1 MSDPFMPIDLKQ
13 INTGQVGA
21 NTRRANNS
29 SEVNVSQNESRSAN
43 NAAQPD
49 SVELSSKSQ
58 LINSLLSDLSTKP
71 EVNKSKVEQL
81 RNSIASGEYS
91 VSADKIASKLL
102 TLDFGHR
109 NIS

>member
-21 NTRRANNS
+21 NTKRAGS
-29 SEVNVSQNESRSAN
+29 SSDVTGNPSEPRSAN
-43 NAAQPD
+43 NVAPQD
-49 SVELSSKSQ
+49 SVELSDKSQ
-58 LINSLLSDLSTKP
+58 LISSLLSDLSTKP
-71 EVNKSKVEQL
+71 EVNESKVERL

-91 VSADKIASKLL
+91 VSADKLASKLL